1 MLVKDFDRHHPD
13 YDHDCL
19 ERWEALYEGGEEW
32 REQIETWVPAFGALT
47 DGGYIEGA
55 RLLAERRERA
65 TYVNDVAP
73 MVDLVVAQL
82 FGEPAR
88 IGGLDEATTKR
99 LTVNCDGL
107 GTTWDLFWR
116 HTVRHAL
123 IARRGWVW
131 IDAPAS
137 DGDAP
142 ASLADEIRA
151 RPPYLRQIEPEV
163 VIDWGCG
170 ADGRLAWALLREEV
184 VEGGDPNED
193 GALTARSEAIRWTLV
208 TDRLVRRWIWR
219 PKPGQTEP
227 TPDDDVA
234 DLDTRRHGF
243 TDAKG
248 RPMFPMVRLEL
259 PTGLHALGKLEGP
272 AIALMRARLDL
283 DWLLYRTAHPLLTV
297 TVREG
302 DEFKPNLG
310 AGAYMLLHR
319 DSGASGSG
327 SDSAAWIA
335 PDPEPAKMLRERVD
349 QGLADLYRVL
359 HQMALTASASPASQR
374 QSGESKVQDWTP
386 AQMLLGSLAAVTL
399 GAMDDAATIVGG
411 LQNVA
416 ADAIRVDGLDGW
428 QHADDAAWFD
438 LAALAVEAKQAS
450 PTFVRL
456 VAKSQAE
463 RILGDEVDPDAVQAV
478 IDEIEAWEP
487 AGMAYPAGPPPKVDP
502 TA

>member
-1 MLVKDFDRHHPD
+1 MQVKDFDRHHPD
-13 YDHDCL
+13 YDHACL

-32 REQIETWVPAFGALT
+32 RELIETWVPPYGALT
-47 DGGYIEGA
+47 SGGHIEGA
-55 RLLAERRERA
+55 AMLAERRARA
-65 TYVNDVAP
+65 EYVNDVAP

-88 IGGLDEATTKR
+88 ITGLDDDTTKR
-99 LTVNCDGL
+99 LTVNADGL

-137 DGDAP
+137 TGDAP
-142 ASLADEIRA
+142 VSLADEIRT
-151 RPPYLRQIEPEV
+151 RKPYLRQIEPEV
-163 VIDWGCG
+163 VIDWGSG

-184 VEGGDPNED
+184 CEGGDPTED
-193 GALTARSEAIRWTLV
+193 GDLTARSEAIRWTLV
-208 TDRLVRRWIWR
+208 TDRLVRRWIWK
-219 PKPGQTEP
+219 PQPGQTEP
-227 TPDDDVA
+227 RPEDVVA

-243 TDAKG
+243 TDATG

-272 AIALMRARLDL
+272 AVALMRARLDL
-283 DWLLYRTAHPLLTV
+283 DWLLYKTAHPLLTV

-302 DEFKPNLG
+302 DEFQPRLG

-319 DSGASGSG
+319 EKEGGA
-327 SDSAAWIA
+327 DDAAWIA
-335 PDPEPAKMLRERVD
+335 PDSGPAEVLRKRVD

-386 AQMLLGSLAAVTL
+386 AQMLLGSLQAVTI

-416 ADAIRVDGLDGW
+416 ADAVRVDGLDGW

-463 RILGDEVDPDAVQAV
+463 RILGDEVAPEAVQAV
-478 IDEIEAWEP
+478 IDEIDAWEP
-487 AGMAYPAGPPPKVDP
+487 GPSLAYPSGAPTKADP